1 MHCLIFYK
9 YLSFKVRKDFDIKM
23 EQQERDRFVQNS
35 YILMMGYLMSSA
47 ISSIGTILMIRLI
60 SVEEY
65 SYITIA
71 FIIPAILI
79 VISELG
85 LNYASTHFIARKIK
99 EEKYEDVR
107 NIIKIN
113 LIIKITISII
123 FTLLIIIF
131 SNYIAKNIYNINDAR
146 MVLLIQLSSIG
157 IIANILYDTINSF
170 FLGALNTK
178 MVQIGTILQ
187 TSLRTVLTLTLI
199 LIGFTLVGPM
209 IGFVLAPLI
218 VVIIYLFL
226 LKKLFFKG
234 NIENES
240 IDWKKLSEMVRYG
253 YPLFLYSIIIS
264 IHVQCFILILTIYG
278 FLTEVSYFNV
288 AIVSASVMGIL
299 TKSIKYT
306 LFPIFSK
313 KDWDNIDE
321 REKLIKT
328 FQFSLKFCSLLI
340 LPVTILL
347 VLFSGNTFPLIFGEK
362 YREASPFISTYLI
375 IFLLCSFGYLS
386 IPAFLNGQKKTN
398 YVFLLELLNFLAS
411 LVLALILINFYGGIG
426 VIFGIVIGTVISVF
440 FGNLLMLKKYGKKLY
455 SNLYNIIIIFLISIV
470 CGFLTYLIFNILGIY
485 IYEDIILFTL
495 LKLTIAFSF
504 YIIVFL
510 FLIGFFSQITV
521 DELNFFENTFE
532 KFPLINK
539 IVLMISITEKK
550 IIRIRKK

>member
-1 MHCLIFYK
+1 
-9 YLSFKVRKDFDIKM
+9 M
-23 EQQERDRFVQNS
+23 ELQERDRFVQNS
-35 YILMMGYLMSSA
+35 YILMIGYLMSSA
-47 ISSIGTILMIRLI
+47 ISSIGTIIMIRLI

-65 SYITIA
+65 SFITIA
-71 FIIPAILI
+71 YIIPAILI

-85 LNYASTHFIARKIK
+85 LNFASTHFIARKIK
-99 EEKYEDVR
+99 EESYKDVR

-113 LIIKITISII
+113 LIIKIIISIF
-123 FTLLIIIF
+123 FTLIVIIF
-131 SNYIAKNIYNINDAR
+131 SNYIAKKIYNIQDDR
-146 MVLLIQLSSIG
+146 MVLLIQLASIG

-187 TSLRTVLTLTLI
+187 TSLRTILTISLI
-199 LIGFTLVGPM
+199 LVGFTLFGPM
-209 IGFVLAPLI
+209 IGFVLPPLI

-226 LKKLFFKG
+226 LKKFFFK
-234 NIENES
+234 ENTNNEA
-240 IDWKKLSEMVRYG
+240 IDWKKLSEMVKYG

-264 IHVQCFILILTIYG
+264 IHVQCFVLILTIYG

-313 KDWDNIDE
+313 KDWDKIDE

-347 VLFSGNTFPLIFGEK
+347 ILFSGNTFPLIFGEK
-362 YREASPFISTYLI
+362 YREASPFISIYLF

-386 IPAFLNGQKKTN
+386 IPAFFNGQKKTK
-398 YVFLLELLNFLAS
+398 YVFLIELLEFLAS
-411 LVLALILINFYGGIG
+411 LIFALILINFYGGIG

-440 FGNLLMLKKYGKKLY
+440 FGNILILKEYGKVLY
-455 SNLYNIIIIFLISIV
+455 SNLHNIIIIFVVSIF
-470 CGFLTYLIFNILGIY
+470 CGFLTYIIYNILGIF
-485 IYEDIILFTL
+485 IYEDFILFKL
-495 LKLTIAFSF
+495 LKLALAFSF
-504 YIIVFL
+504 YMIIFL
-510 FLIGFFSQITV
+510 LLIGFFSQITL
-521 DELNFFENTFE
+521 DELTFFENTFE
-532 KFPLINK
+532 KFPVVNK
-539 IVLMISITEKK
+539 IIFIISNFEKR